1 MMNQN
6 SVIILGAGDLSGK
19 RIGPSPHLYTNDA
32 NLAVGSQ
39 LARKRIID
47 HYKQQDKSPKIYL
60 IATQE
65 NGGVRTHLSN
75 STINILYIKKQ
86 NSILESIKEIV
97 NSIDTPYILL
107 QPITT
112 IPSQQ
117 ADQTTW
123 IEVGKRAIPRENW
136 SGVIDPECQNPKF
149 LFKNLDPKDDKCLS
163 HPFTGIINAPTHIVQ
178 LIFNTQDLYNQLRDK
193 TDLLCLAEKIWQIEN
208 TEFRLT
214 EWHDLGHYSTY
225 SQASAKRLESR
236 SFNHI
241 KLYADK
247 NIIYKS
253 STDLDR
259 LNAEASYL
267 KNIDDNLKRFFP
279 RLLRYEQNKSMA
291 KIHMEYI
298 PYPNLGELFLHWD
311 IGRNTWFNIMEKI
324 NLVINEIQSSGLS
337 SNHSVSANTD
347 WLYSKKLIRRQEQ
360 IRKFPPDTQEI
371 FQMGWNE
378 WCSRE
383 FSLNVVNSKKLNSNK
398 VINLPA
404 LNQSISRLIDDLIP
418 LENDCQLRLIHGD
431 LCFNNILVEPMSCS
445 IKLID
450 PRGELPKNASWPIGY
465 GDCRYDLIKIL
476 HSSRYLYDVIVND
489 LFELN
494 GDINGNLILK
504 LDIPSH
510 YKDVDTA
517 INANII
523 QNKLSSEEERLLVSS
538 LFLSMLPLHK
548 ENPRRCLA
556 FSCIGLL
563 ILEKKFNDVVKFLEL
578 N

>member
-1 MMNQN
+1 M
-6 SVIILGAGDLSGK
+6 
-19 RIGPSPHLYTNDA
+19 
-32 NLAVGSQ
+32 
-39 LARKRIID
+39 
-47 HYKQQDKSPKIYL
+47 
-60 IATQE
+60 
-65 NGGVRTHLSN
+65 
-75 STINILYIKKQ
+75 
-86 NSILESIKEIV
+86 
-97 NSIDTPYILL
+97 
-107 QPITT
+107 
-112 IPSQQ
+112 
-117 ADQTTW
+117 AD
-123 IEVGKRAIPRENW
+123 
-136 SGVIDPECQNPKF
+136 
-149 LFKNLDPKDDKCLS
+149 
-163 HPFTGIINAPTHIVQ
+163 
-178 LIFNTQDLYNQLRDK
+178 
-193 TDLLCLAEKIWQIEN
+193 EN

-360 IRKFPPDTQEI
+360 IRKFPPDTQI

-450 PRGELPKNASWPIGY
+450 PRGELPKNASWPI
-465 GDCRYDLIKIL
+465 
-476 HSSRYLYDVIVND
+476 VMEIV
-489 LFELN
+489 
-494 GDINGNLILK
+494 GM
-504 LDIPSH
+504 
-510 YKDVDTA
+510 T
-517 INANII
+517 
-523 QNKLSSEEERLLVSS
+523 
-538 LFLSMLPLHK
+538 
-548 ENPRRCLA
+548 
-556 FSCIGLL
+556 
-563 ILEKKFNDVVKFLEL
+563 
-578 N
+578 